1 MTRGDFGSELAHCP
15 TSDKAL
21 HGMVAVVPFA
31 AGLSHEADAIMSR
44 FGDSWTHN
52 LKQLII
58 SVEGICPDWRPQR
71 EDLLNQ
77 ADLCKKM
84 RDNKHYNKIGALA
97 RELKD
102 QRTMIKKFQG
112 NQTFCRPV
120 DASVLKHAGQ
130 AVDFGVETVAF
141 TYLLFRVQ
149 SSWLTIDDVPQA
161 EQAVLKLKA
170 DLAPSAVGHYSLF
183 K

>member
-52 LKQLII
+52 LKQLIS

-84 RDNKHYNKIGALA
+84 RDNKHYNKTLDC
-97 RELKD
+97 LP
-102 QRTMIKKFQG
+102 T
-112 NQTFCRPV
+112 
-120 DASVLKHAGQ
+120 SVS
-130 AVDFGVETVAF
+130 T
-141 TYLLFRVQ
+141 
-149 SSWLTIDDVPQA
+149 
-161 EQAVLKLKA
+161 
-170 DLAPSAVGHYSLF
+170 AVGCCEATWIGPIHKVIIWKLGGSNEGDSDV
-183 K
+183 